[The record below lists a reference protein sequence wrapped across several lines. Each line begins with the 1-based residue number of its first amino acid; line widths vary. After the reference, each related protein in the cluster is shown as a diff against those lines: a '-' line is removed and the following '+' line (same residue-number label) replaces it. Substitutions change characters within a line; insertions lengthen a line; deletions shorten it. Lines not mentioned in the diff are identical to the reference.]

1 MKKSKG
7 ITLISLL
14 ITIIFMIIL
23 TGVTIKTISGDDG
36 IITTAVKATEKHK
49 QAQIEE
55 KLELLK
61 ANLYKIKVQNG
72 SKIEAADYFE
82 ELKKEGIIEDSTIG
96 GNNIKE
102 LEIDSEGNKKYEIIT
117 EDGEVI
123 EVIITP
129 EGEIKIEY
137 QGTTDRLPPR
147 VKAINIVNK
156 SANSMTIQVTVN
168 RLEDGKLSYYY
179 KKEEE
184 QYHELEKNTTN
195 FTVQLTNLEQNKV
208 YNIKVVAENKKGRS
222 QLIKNEMT
230 GELANGTIS
239 LKGETVWDNGLA
251 SIEIETTQIGVVLQ
265 YQVNNINGEWQTYNG
280 RINNLKYG
288 DHVYAR
294 IYDGVNGSEEST
306 IIISEK
312 IAPIIN
318 ITKGLITTNSITV
331 SVSSMDKESGM
342 ITSPIYNYYIKQ
354 ESENEYSNAIY
365 TGVYTSYT
373 FNGLLQNTNYSIKVT
388 TKDKAE
394 NEGESILANITTG
407 KVGGAN
413 TDLASGN
420 IIASSPTWSNGKASI
435 TLSTTT
441 GMQIQWQKGG
451 ISGNWTTGTNVTGLN
466 HNNIVYAR
474 LWDGTNAGSEASITI
489 KDKTAPSAATITLG
503 ATSANT
509 GENITAKVTHK
520 DAQSGPKIASCKWV
534 YNKTSTAIGT
544 TASSYTGGTFTSNEQ
559 TINLNTASS
568 GTYYLHVL
576 TVDNAGNA
584 KETISTAITIKQLAT
599 GISLNSS
606 NIEIDKG
613 ATSQLTATVTPS
625 NTSNKGVKWT
635 TNKSSVATVSN
646 TGLVTGVTPGEA
658 VITATTT
665 DGSNKSVSCTV
676 KVIGWIFTTTNSSY
690 WSWNG
695 VQPASTSNPSIITLK
710 EPNEGTTTAKLEY
723 NGTINK
729 GDTVEISRMYT
740 STYNGFTGS
749 QNYLD
754 ARTMGRK

>member
-1 MKKSKG
+1 M
-7 ITLISLL
+7 
-14 ITIIFMIIL
+14 
-23 TGVTIKTISGDDG
+23 
-36 IITTAVKATEKHK
+36 
-49 QAQIEE
+49 
-55 KLELLK
+55 
-61 ANLYKIKVQNG
+61 
-72 SKIEAADYFE
+72 
-82 ELKKEGIIEDSTIG
+82 
-96 GNNIKE
+96 
-102 LEIDSEGNKKYEIIT
+102 
-117 EDGEVI
+117 
-123 EVIITP
+123 
-129 EGEIKIEY
+129 
-137 QGTTDRLPPR
+137 PPR

-441 GMQIQWQKGG
+441 GM
-451 ISGNWTTGTNVTGLN
+451 
-466 HNNIVYAR
+466 
-474 LWDGTNAGSEASITI
+474 
-489 KDKTAPSAATITLG
+489 
-503 ATSANT
+503 
-509 GENITAKVTHK
+509 
-520 DAQSGPKIASCKWV
+520 
-534 YNKTSTAIGT
+534 
-544 TASSYTGGTFTSNEQ
+544 
-559 TINLNTASS
+559 
-568 GTYYLHVL
+568 
-576 TVDNAGNA
+576 
-584 KETISTAITIKQLAT
+584 
-599 GISLNSS
+599 
-606 NIEIDKG
+606 
-613 ATSQLTATVTPS
+613 
-625 NTSNKGVKWT
+625 
-635 TNKSSVATVSN
+635 
-646 TGLVTGVTPGEA
+646 
-658 VITATTT
+658 
-665 DGSNKSVSCTV
+665 
-676 KVIGWIFTTTNSSY
+676 
-690 WSWNG
+690 
-695 VQPASTSNPSIITLK
+695 
-710 EPNEGTTTAKLEY
+710 
-723 NGTINK
+723 
-729 GDTVEISRMYT
+729 
-740 STYNGFTGS
+740 
-749 QNYLD
+749 
-754 ARTMGRK
+754 